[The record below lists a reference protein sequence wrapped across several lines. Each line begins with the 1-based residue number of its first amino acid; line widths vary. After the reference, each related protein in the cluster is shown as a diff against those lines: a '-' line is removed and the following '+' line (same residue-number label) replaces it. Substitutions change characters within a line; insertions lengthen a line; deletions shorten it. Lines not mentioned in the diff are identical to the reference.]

1 MDVKYKYSLY
11 LLIEGQTY
19 KLNNASSSSF
29 LIRSSF
35 FLPFLMDK
43 YKHVHVSYKTLKIIL
58 QQKRI

>member
-1 MDVKYKYSLY
+1 MDAKYKYSLY

-43 YKHVHVSYKTLKIIL
+43 YKHVSYKTLKIIL